1 MDPQT
6 DDERRKNVW
15 HAILKIAFEL
25 SRAEKD
31 TEFHPGVSKIQKAID
46 AASQAVDAFDAKFG
60 TISPKV

>member
-1 MDPQT
+1 MDTQT

-15 HAILKIAFEL
+15 HAILTIEL
-25 SRAEKD
+25 SRVEKD
-31 TEFHPGVSKIQKAID
+31 TEFHPAGVSKIQKAID

>member
-1 MDPQT
+1 MDTQT

-15 HAILKIAFEL
+15 HEILMIEL
-25 SRAEKD
+25 SRGEKD
-31 TEFHPGVSKIQKAID
+31 AEFHPGVSKIQKAID

>member
-1 MDPQT
+1 MDTQT

-15 HAILKIAFEL
+15 HAILTIEL
-25 SRAEKD
+25 SRGEKD

>member
-1 MDPQT
+1 MDTQT

-15 HAILKIAFEL
+15 HAILTIEF
-25 SRAEKD
+25 SRGEKD
-31 TEFHPGVSKIQKAID
+31 TELHPGVSEIQKAID